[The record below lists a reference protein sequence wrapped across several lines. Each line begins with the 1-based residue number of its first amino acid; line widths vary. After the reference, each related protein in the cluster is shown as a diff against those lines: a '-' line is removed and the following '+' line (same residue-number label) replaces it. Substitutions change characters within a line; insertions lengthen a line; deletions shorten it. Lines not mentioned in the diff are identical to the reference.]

1 MMTCTANQRT
11 CRFPFRP
18 IALAAVL
25 VLAGCTGG
33 DELAD
38 AYGNFEA
45 TEVLVS
51 AGATGRIM
59 RLDVTE
65 GQTVAEGSVVGIIDT
80 VQFALQKSQLKAS
93 RQAVRS
99 KLAGVDAQIAV
110 TTEQRRVAYRD
121 RDRLKKLLA
130 DNAATQKQLDD
141 VDGQISVLDR
151 QIDLA
156 RTQLSTIRAEMV
168 AFDAQIA
175 RVQDQI
181 ENALITNPTSGT
193 VLTTYAEPREIT
205 TYGKPLYRVADL
217 AVMELRAYVSGDQL
231 PHIRLG
237 QTVDVRIDETRS
249 ENRSMEGEISWIS
262 SESEFTPKLIQT
274 KEERVNLVY
283 AFKVRVENQDGSVK
297 IGMPGEV
304 WLPTH

>member
-1 MMTCTANQRT
+1 MTSTANQRT
-11 CRFPFRP
+11 CRLRFRP
-18 IALAAVL
+18 IALAAAL

-45 TEVLVS
+45 TEVIVS

-65 GQTVAEGSVVGIIDT
+65 GQTVAKGSVVGIIDT
-80 VQFALQKSQLKAS
+80 VQFALQKAQLKAS
-93 RQAVRS
+93 RRAVRS

-110 TTEQRRVAYRD
+110 TTEQRRVANRD
-121 RDRLKKLLA
+121 RDRLTRLLA

-181 ENALITNPTSGT
+181 ENALIINPTSGT

-205 TYGKPLYRVADL
+205 AYGKPLYRVADL

-304 WLPTH
+304 WLPTN

>member
-1 MMTCTANQRT
+1 MTCTANQQT
-11 CRFPFRP
+11 CRLRFRP

-156 RTQLSTIRAEMV
+156 RTQLSTIRAEVV

-283 AFKVRVENQDGSVK
+283 AFKVRVENHDGSVK

-304 WLPTH
+304 WLPSN